1 LTYKICSFI
10 LEIINKMKNKSQH
23 IIKNNFYRIAGNN
36 GNSTVVISSIIN
48 PQILSLIIGIS
59 IIISLLIVILG

>member
-1 LTYKICSFI
+1 
-10 LEIINKMKNKSQH
+10 MKNKSQH
-23 IIKNNFYRIAGNN
+23 IIKNSFYRIAGNN
-36 GNSTVVISSIIN
+36 GNSIVVISSIIN